1 MHIVLLG
8 APGSG
13 KGTQAQRLATGLG
26 MQQLSTGELLR
37 AAVEQRTAVG
47 LAVQSA
53 MEAGSLV
60 PDETVLG
67 MIRERLAADGAT
79 TQFILDGFP
88 RTLAQARS
96 LGDLLTE
103 LDQALRAVVYLEV
116 DFDILMKRLT
126 GRRTCSKTGQ
136 VLNIYYSSQ
145 ADLDACR
152 ERGGELLQRDDDKED
167 TIRHRL
173 EVYDRQTAPLI
184 EHYRTEDLLRIVD
197 ADSDVDTVYRRLTE
211 ALEG

>member
-1 MHIVLLG
+1 
-8 APGSG
+8 
-13 KGTQAQRLATGLG
+13 

-37 AAVEQRTAVG
+37 AAVSQRTAVG
-47 LAVQSA
+47 LAVQAA

-67 MIRERLAADGAT
+67 MIRERLAAHGAT

-96 LGDLLTE
+96 LGDLLGDLE
-103 LDQALRAVVYLEV
+103 QALRAVVYLEV
-116 DFDILMKRLT
+116 DFDSLMKRLT

-173 EVYDRQTAPLI
+173 EVYHRQTAPLI
-184 EHYRTEDLLRIVD
+184 EHYRDEGLLRVVD
-197 ADSDVDTVYRRLTE
+197 ADADVDTVYRRLTE
-211 ALEG
+211 ALQD

>member
-26 MQQLSTGELLR
+26 MQQLSTGDLLR
-37 AAVEQRTAVG
+37 AAVSQRTAVG
-47 LAVQSA
+47 LAVQAA

-79 TQFILDGFP
+79 TRFILDGFP

-96 LGDLLTE
+96 LGDLLAE
-103 LDQALRAVVYLEV
+103 LNQVLHAVIYLEV
-116 DFDILMKRLT
+116 DFDSLMKRLT

-136 VLNIYYSSQ
+136 VLNIYYSRQ

-152 ERGGELLQRDDDKED
+152 ARGGDLLQRDDDKEA

-173 EVYDRQTAPLI
+173 EVYDRLTAPLI
-184 EHYRTEDLLRIVD
+184 EHYRSEGSLRIVD
-197 ADSDVDTVYRRLTE
+197 ADADVDTVYRRLTE
-211 ALEG
+211 ALEH